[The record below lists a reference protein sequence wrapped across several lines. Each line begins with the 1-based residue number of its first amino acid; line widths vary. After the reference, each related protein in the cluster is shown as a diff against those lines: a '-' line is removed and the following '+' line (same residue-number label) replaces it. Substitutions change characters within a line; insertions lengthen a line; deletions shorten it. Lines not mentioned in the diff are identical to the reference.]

1 MLAAVESDVV
11 VVVPDDRVDNS
22 RDFEEVTIAAVTEAV
37 EVVDV

>member
-1 MLAAVESDVV
+1 MLAAVESDFVARD
-11 VVVPDDRVDNS
+11 VPDD